1 MTRRPGATCSLK
13 ESAGICPWKI
23 LALGLL
29 RWSSCRIKLWQ
40 SVWSNRN
47 VLWDTHR
54 SGVPIIRKKLRC
66 CFTKDSALLS
76 PFFVALVVSRSV
88 LPAALMQR
96 QAAGSRFYFGLR
108 FLFPPS
114 PQLAPA
120 ANRCILQSLII
131 IDQPLSIR
139 TFHFVLF
146 PSFSVSSFK
155 SPPRLKS
162 PPSGF

>member
-1 MTRRPGATCSLK
+1 M
-13 ESAGICPWKI
+13 
-23 LALGLL
+23 
-29 RWSSCRIKLWQ
+29 
-40 SVWSNRN
+40 
-47 VLWDTHR
+47 
-54 SGVPIIRKKLRC
+54 PIIREKLRC

-146 PSFSVSSFK
+146 PSFSISSSQVSALRFLIS
-155 SPPRLKS
+155 SP
-162 PPSGF
+162 